1 MKVEQGFYT
10 KDLNVYL
17 NRSENLGDTPVYS
30 KEYFMQRFK
39 YYNNSYKIFY
49 AFDGE
54 FTLANGDCERTVKA
68 NTLSFASPFEKFT
81 FKPDLNKEFKFI
93 FITLHP
99 SVFTNKSI
107 ESTYFRI
114 FENLKNESAYL
125 DIADLGMSVL
135 SDTLGL
141 LADLILKSYSRC
153 HVESV
158 CLSIITQ
165 MSMFYDA
172 HHKPDVIA
180 RSLPMTIIHYIR
192 KHYTENIS
200 YKMITDKFSIS
211 APAINIIVKNETG
224 YTFYQYVNN
233 LLLEEA
239 RKMLQKSWDVPASKI
254 AELCGF
260 KTYVAFFKAYK
271 KKYGISPSQETK
283 TDPCL
288 KYWPFK
294 EK

>member
-17 NRSENLGDTPVYS
+17 NRSENLGDTPVYT

-54 FTLANGDCERTVKA
+54 FTLTNGNCERTVKA
-68 NTLSFASPFEKFT
+68 NTLSFASPFENFT
-81 FKPDLNKEFKFI
+81 FKPDFNKEFKFI

-141 LADLILKSYSRC
+141 LADLVLKSYGRC
-153 HVESV
+153 HIESV

-180 RSLPMTIIHYIR
+180 RSLPKKLPKFMQRPEPQNEEEMVEENFRSILKRILLYNEFNQQNKNLNDFEYVLLNIPERFAFLVDRLSNDEQNKVTFRRVDSSVFADSVGALDLAGALYM
-192 KHYTENIS
+192 KSYNTENN
-200 YKMITDKFSIS
+200 F
-211 APAINIIVKNETG
+211 
-224 YTFYQYVNN
+224 
-233 LLLEEA
+233 
-239 RKMLQKSWDVPASKI
+239 
-254 AELCGF
+254 
-260 KTYVAFFKAYK
+260 
-271 KKYGISPSQETK
+271 
-283 TDPCL
+283 
-288 KYWPFK
+288 
-294 EK
+294 